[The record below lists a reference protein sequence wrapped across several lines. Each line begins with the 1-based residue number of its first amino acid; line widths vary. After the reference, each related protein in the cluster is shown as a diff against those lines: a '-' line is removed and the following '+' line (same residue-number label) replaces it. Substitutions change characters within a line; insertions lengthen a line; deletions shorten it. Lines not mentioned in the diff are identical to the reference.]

1 MENEFGASAA
11 AERPSTSPESGASGG
26 TPEEQLAALLAK
38 ACTLADGLS
47 KRTGEREVQVYE
59 DQLSGLR
66 VENAGLEDRC
76 NQLIRQHAAMVMLF
90 VSSERLH
97 ASLEPHEVATSIW
110 EILVNLVGAEEF
122 CIAVRDGDG
131 KDAPLA
137 LVRCEQVDE
146 ERARASLTRDP
157 LVARALEEGN
167 VVIAT
172 EPSTV
177 SHEGG
182 APGAIAAAP
191 LRMTDTAGEAYN
203 LGVIVVF
210 KLLDHKRELAAEDG
224 DVLSLLGGHA
234 ATAFVG
240 ANAYARLHRKVKTM
254 ESLMNLLKK

>member
-1 MENEFGASAA
+1 MANELGASAA
-11 AERPSTSPESGASGG
+11 ADPSPSPESAASGA
-26 TPEEQLAALLAK
+26 TTEEQLASLLAK
-38 ACTLADGLS
+38 AYTLAEGLS
-47 KRTGEREVQVYE
+47 RRPGEREAQRYE
-59 DQLSGLR
+59 DELSGLR
-66 VENAGLEDRC
+66 VENSGLEDRC

-122 CIAVRDGDG
+122 CIAVRDGEG
-131 KDAPLA
+131 RDAPLE
-137 LVRCEQVDE
+137 LVRCEQVAED
-146 ERARASLTRDP
+146 RARASLSRDP

-172 EPSTV
+172 EPTTV
-177 SHEGG
+177 SHHDG
-182 APGAIAAAP
+182 APGAIAAVP
-191 LRMTDTAGEAYN
+191 LRMTDSAGEAYN

-210 KLLDHKRELAAEDG
+210 KLLDHKRELAPEDG

-240 ANAYARLHRKVKTM
+240 ANAYSRLHRKVRTM

>member
-1 MENEFGASAA
+1 VANEFGATAA
-11 AERPSTSPESGASGG
+11 ADRPSPSPESAAGH
-26 TPEEQLAALLAK
+26 TTEEQLAALLAK
-38 ACTLADGLS
+38 AYVLADGLS
-47 KRTGEREVQVYE
+47 KRTGEREVQRYE
-59 DQLSGLR
+59 DQISGLR
-66 VENAGLEDRC
+66 IENSGLEDRC

-97 ASLEPHEVATSIW
+97 ASLESREVATSIW

-122 CIAVRDGDG
+122 CIAVRDGEG
-131 KDAPLA
+131 KDVPFE

-146 ERARASLTRDP
+146 ARARASLTKDP
-157 LVARALEEGN
+157 LVTRALEEGN

-172 EPSTV
+172 EPATV
-177 SHEGG
+177 SHEDG
-182 APGAIAAAP
+182 APGAIAAVP
-191 LRMTDTAGEAYN
+191 LRMTDASGEAYN

-240 ANAYARLHRKVKTM
+240 ANAYARLHRKVRTM